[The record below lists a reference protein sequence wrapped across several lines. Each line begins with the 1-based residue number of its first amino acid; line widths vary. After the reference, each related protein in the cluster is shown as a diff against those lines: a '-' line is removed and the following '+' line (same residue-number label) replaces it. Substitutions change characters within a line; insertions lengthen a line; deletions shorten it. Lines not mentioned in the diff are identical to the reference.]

1 MRISSKRQ
9 NTCSEIEKQAFMLQA
24 KSWIQ
29 NTSTLGFI
37 ALFIYLTPS
46 SLVGQI
52 KFSGYAEMYYNHD
65 FSLENSATRDD
76 WFYNHHLHN
85 TIAPNAFILE
95 SRYNNRG
102 VYAQLDLMFGSYSGR
117 IMANEPLWATPI
129 YQAYVGWKVHK
140 NTFVEAGIFESGIG
154 LESAKGAEN
163 PTLTRSIFA
172 ENTPYFLSG
181 IRARWNDP
189 TDVFMVE
196 VALVNGWETITR
208 QAAESSPGVMGRW
221 RLGSNKVQIHY
232 NFLYTSDAPGLVSP
246 RNRMLNGFYLK
257 HALNKWQWF
266 IGYDAIRTDGANVH
280 MPYLILRR
288 EINEK
293 WAVALR
299 GEYARDFS
307 DAGFLKPNEGP
318 QVSSIFEFRRD
329 LNIYGSSLNI
339 DFSPRDNLVIRA
351 EFRVLEG
358 DIERNL
364 VNTGNLPVQISP
376 MIRENYSNY
385 SLTLAAAISF

>member
-1 MRISSKRQ
+1 MRNPSKRQ
-9 NTCSEIEKQAFMLQA
+9 NNCSQMDLQAFIRQV
-24 KSWIQ
+24 KSWLPKKSI
-29 NTSTLGFI
+29 LGII
-37 ALFIYLTPS
+37 ALFVYLSSS

-52 KFSGYAEMYYNHD
+52 KFSGYAEVYYNHD
-65 FSLENSATRDD
+65 FSLGNSAIRDD

-95 SRYNNRG
+95 SRYHNRG

-129 YQAYVGWKVHK
+129 YQAYVGWKVYK

-163 PTLTRSIFA
+163 PTLTRSIYA

-208 QAAESSPGVMGRW
+208 QAAESAPGVMGRW
-221 RLGSNKVQIHY
+221 RLGSNKVQVHY
-232 NFLYTSDAPGLVSP
+232 NFLYTSDAPGLVYP
-246 RNRMLNGFYLK
+246 RNRMLNGFYFK

-266 IGYDAIRTDGANVH
+266 LGYDAIRTDGANVH

-307 DAGFLKPNEGP
+307 DSGFLRPYEGP
-318 QVSSIFEFRRD
+318 QVSNIFEFRRD
-329 LNIYGSSLNI
+329 LRVYGSSLNV
-339 DFSPRDNLVIRA
+339 DFSPRENLLIRA
-351 EFRVLEG
+351 EFRVLDG

-364 VNTGNLPVQISP
+364 VNASNVPIQISP
-376 MIRENYSNY
+376 VIRDNYSNY